1 MNGWEFQPARDLS
14 LTGLERWR
22 SLQREHGLFSS
33 VARLVWWFLLR
44 AAFHV
49 WHRPVI
55 VGRELLPLEP
65 PFVLVANHTSH
76 LDALLLASLL
86 PAKWRDNVSPVAAS
100 DTFFEKPATAAFAA
114 WILNALA
121 IRRRGVRSHDL
132 SEMREQLARQ
142 GAIYIIFPE
151 GTRSRNGEIQTFKS
165 GIGRLVAASAVP
177 VVPCYLD
184 GCYRACPPG
193 ARYSK
198 PFRLTVKIGKPM
210 VFEDAPDNRAGWD
223 AIGQLLQSEVE
234 RLADGAAEGGQ
245 E

>member
-1 MNGWEFQPARDLS
+1 MKGWEFQPARDLN
-14 LTGLERWR
+14 LTGIERWR

-44 AAFHV
+44 AAFYV

-55 VGRELLPLEP
+55 IGREHLPLQP
-65 PFVLVANHTSH
+65 PFMLIANHSSH

-86 PAKWRDNVSPVAAS
+86 PAKWRDKVSPVAAS
-100 DTFFEKPATAAFAA
+100 DTFFDKHATAAFAA

-132 SEMREQLARQ
+132 SEMRDHLARQ
-142 GAIYIIFPE
+142 GAIFIIFPE
-151 GTRSRNGEIQTFKS
+151 GTRSRSGEIQTFKS
-165 GIGRLVAASAVP
+165 GIGRLVAASSVP

-184 GCYRACPPG
+184 GCFRACPPS

-198 PFRLTVKIGKPM
+198 PFRLTVKIGKPL
-210 VFEDAPDNRAGWD
+210 VFQNAPDNRAGWD
-223 AIGQLLQSEVE
+223 AIAQRLQREVE
-234 RLADGAAEGGQ
+234 CLAEEYGAGGK